1 MSKKHPAYSTNSN
14 FIKQRI
20 ASFKFALM
28 GFKWLMRTE
37 PNARFHLLATLLVLV
52 LGTILHLSAFEWLWI
67 ILAVILVYIA
77 ELLNTALEYLAD
89 ALHPEHHP
97 KVGKAKDMAAAA
109 TLLASIFAVLV
120 GIIVFGS
127 KLLPIL

>member
-1 MSKKHPAYSTNSN
+1 MLKNNASYSANENFFKK
-14 FIKQRI
+14 KI

-37 PNARFHLLATLLVLV
+37 PNARFHLLATLMVLI
-52 LGTILHLSAFEWLWI
+52 LGYILDLSAIEWLWI
-67 ILAVILVYIA
+67 ILAVTLVFMA

-109 TLLASIFAVLV
+109 TLLAAIFAVLV

-127 KLLPIL
+127 KLLTFL

>member
-1 MSKKHPAYSTNSN
+1 MSKNKPSLSTNST

-37 PNARFHLLATLLVLV
+37 PNARFHLLATLMVLI
-52 LGTILHLSAFEWLWI
+52 LGYILHLSTFEWLWI
-67 ILAVILVYIA
+67 FLAVTLIFMA

-97 KVGKAKDMAAAA
+97 KIGKAKDMAAAA
-109 TLLASIFAVLV
+109 TLLAAIFAVLT
-120 GIIVFGS
+120 GIIVLGS
-127 KLLPIL
+127 KLLTFL

>member
-1 MSKKHPAYSTNSN
+1 MSKKNPAHSAKST
-14 FIKQRI
+14 FTKQRI

-37 PNARFHLLATLLVLV
+37 PNTRFHLLATLMVLI
-52 LGTILHLSAFEWLWI
+52 LGTILDLSPFEWLWI
-67 ILAVILVYIA
+67 ILAVTLVFMA

-109 TLLASIFAVLV
+109 TLLAAIFAVLV
-120 GIIVFGS
+120 GIIVLGS
-127 KLLPIL
+127 KLLTFF